1 MIKPLVLLVI
11 PALFACS
18 ADPGTSVEPAEQKP
32 IVVSTVV
39 VEPGTLQRSFS
50 SYGSLIPSSEFE
62 ISADVA
68 AIVREVKFDE
78 GQQIKAGDTLLILDD
93 SKYQL
98 QLRTAKARLGSA
110 VAALEE
116 ARANHEKNASV
127 FSRGA
132 ISELQFQQSK
142 SRLDSAQSNVE
153 AARAETALAQKDLA
167 ATVITSPV
175 SGLVT
180 ERNIEPGK
188 NITPQS
194 SVGVISGSN
203 LFWVETYVSQKDVNL
218 LSVGMACDIQVSGV
232 GEGNASL
239 RGAVDIIASSANKNT
254 GNYRVRVALSD
265 PRNRLRDG
273 MMARVTF
280 DEIFEESVLV
290 VPRAAV
296 VDYHRQFAV
305 YRYIDGIAKRV
316 FPELSI
322 GNANSYVVN
331 AGVSAG
337 DEIIVKNV
345 NAITDGTRVV
355 KN

>member
-1 MIKPLVLLVI
+1 MK
-11 PALFACS
+11 
-18 ADPGTSVEPAEQKP
+18 
-32 IVVSTVV
+32 
-39 VEPGTLQRSFS
+39 
-50 SYGSLIPSSEFE
+50 
-62 ISADVA
+62 
-68 AIVREVKFDE
+68 
-78 GQQIKAGDTLLILDD
+78 
-93 SKYQL
+93 
-98 QLRTAKARLGSA
+98 
-110 VAALEE
+110 
-116 ARANHEKNASV
+116 KNASV

-142 SRLDSAQSNVE
+142 SRLDSAKSNVE

-167 ATVITSPV
+167 ATIITSPV

-180 ERNIEPGK
+180 KRNIEPGK

-265 PRNRLRDG
+265 PRNRLREG

-296 VDYHRQFAV
+296 VDYHREFAV
-305 YRYIDGIAKRV
+305 YRYVDGTAKRI

-322 GNANSYVVN
+322 GNSNSYVVN
-331 AGVSAG
+331 AGVSSG